1 MIKKKKDSVEI
12 PLPAVRI
19 LPVDGIVPLPHVI
32 FPVVLREDNLHQLVQ
47 DAMKDDKTVGV
58 FTRILTD
65 DPDINDEAIYET
77 GVSCSILK
85 VIQTGDGST
94 RVLLRGLYR
103 IAIKNEVETELPY
116 RLGIVNKLEEIPGP
130 KIKAEAYVRTI
141 SELFQRIISIS
152 PIFPEEI
159 QDVIF
164 AIEEPSKLSDL
175 VASSLNI
182 RIQEKYQ
189 FLKELNVLKRL
200 EHLVKALRKEYK
212 VIELNAKINDD
223 VSQEVNRQQREF
235 LLREQ
240 LEAIKKE
247 LGESEDDDP
256 EVQDIHKK
264 LKKVKLTEE
273 ARNAVE
279 KEIERLSMMSPFSS
293 EYTVSKTYIDWM
305 LDLPWGIFTDDNLD
319 INRAAKIL
327 DEDHYGL
334 GDVKDRIQEFL
345 AVLKLK
351 QDTKSPILCLVG
363 PPGVGKTSLGKSIA
377 RSMQRKF
384 IRFSVGG
391 MRDEAEIRG
400 HRKTYIGSMPG
411 RIVQYMKK
419 CGSQNPVI
427 MLDEVDKIGSDFR
440 GDPSSALLEV
450 LDPEQNKDFR
460 DNYLEVAFDLSR
472 VFFIATANTTH
483 SIPPALL
490 DRVEVIRMP
499 GYITPEKVEIARQF
513 LIPRQIKQNG
523 LDRKKIRFYP
533 KSIESIIEDYTMEA
547 GVRALEREIA
557 KICRKTARIFAKE
570 DDNKKVNISGKNLHE
585 FLGPKK
591 IFKDNIPDRDELG
604 IATGLAYTQSGGD
617 VLPVEVTLMPGKG
630 NFKTTGQLG
639 DVMKESVDTA
649 ISYLRASAQKFRIEA
664 VDFFDHDV
672 HIHFPAAAIPKDG
685 PSAGITITT
694 AVLSCFSKRKVRHG
708 IAMTGEISLRGRIL
722 PVGGI
727 REKITAAKR
736 MKIKTVILPKANKP
750 DLEKVPEMVKNGINF
765 IYVEHFEE
773 IVENVLI

>member
-450 LDPEQNKDFR
+450 LDPDQNKDFR